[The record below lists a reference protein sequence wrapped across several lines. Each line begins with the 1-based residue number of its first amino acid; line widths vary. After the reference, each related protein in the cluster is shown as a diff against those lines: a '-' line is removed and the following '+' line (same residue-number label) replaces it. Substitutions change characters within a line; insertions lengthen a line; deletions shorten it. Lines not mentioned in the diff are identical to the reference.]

1 MPFEKK
7 VALPGSERTPV
18 SGAHETGPVDQ
29 QEPIQV
35 TVVLRR
41 RDGSID
47 QDLALVQNFAAH
59 HGLTVVSQSAPA
71 RNVILSGTPAALEQA
86 FGTRLAMFHVA
97 STGVTYRGRTGSV
110 LIPAE
115 LEPAVLAVLGLDSRP
130 IAKPHFRVAAH
141 ATPAGALSP
150 IQVAQL
156 YSFPAGRTGAGQTV
170 AIIELGGGYRT
181 EDLDAYFSS
190 LGLKTPSVSAVPV
203 DGAANQPGSDAD
215 GEVMLDIEVVGAI
228 APKAAIAVYF
238 APNTDQGFF
247 DAVTAAAHDSARKP
261 SVISISWGASE
272 DSWTAQA
279 RDSLNAAFQDAASL
293 GITVTVASGDDGSA
307 DGLPDGKV
315 HVDFPSSS
323 PFVLSCGG
331 TRLNAKAGKIAS
343 EVVWN
348 ETASKEGAT
357 GGGVSRYFALP
368 SYQSNAAVPKH
379 PETGFVGR
387 GVPDVAGDADPNTGY
402 IVRVNGAQAVIGGT
416 SAVAPLWAAL
426 AALANEGSA
435 ARVGYWNAA
444 LYKAPAGSFHDILT
458 GNNGFYHARAKWDP
472 CTGLGTPIGSSLAK
486 APAKRSSH
494 EHPVT

>member
-1 MPFEKK
+1 MPFEQK
-7 VALPGSERTPV
+7 VALPGSERTPLA
-18 SGAHETGPVDQ
+18 GAHETGPVDP

-41 RDGSID
+41 REGSID
-47 QDLALVQNFAAH
+47 HDLALVRNFAAH
-59 HGLTVVSQSAPA
+59 HGLTVVNQSAPA
-71 RNVILSGTPAALEQA
+71 RTVTLSGSPEALGQA
-86 FGTRLAMFHVA
+86 FGTRLAMFHVP

-141 ATPAGALSP
+141 ATPAGALTP

-181 EDLDAYFSS
+181 EDLDAYFSA
-190 LGLKTPSVSAVPV
+190 LGLKTPSVTAVPV
-203 DGAANQPGSDAD
+203 DGAANQPGSAAD
-215 GEVMLDIEVVGAI
+215 GEVMLDIEVVGAV
-228 APKAAIAVYF
+228 APGATIAVYF

-272 DSWTAQA
+272 DVWTAQA
-279 RDSLNAAFQDAASL
+279 RDSLNSALQDAATL

-307 DGLPDGKV
+307 DGVADGKV

-331 TRLNAKAGKIAS
+331 TRLNAQGGKITS

-348 ETASKEGAT
+348 E
-357 GGGVSRYFALP
+357 
-368 SYQSNAAVPKH
+368 
-379 PETGFVGR
+379 
-387 GVPDVAGDADPNTGY
+387 
-402 IVRVNGAQAVIGGT
+402 
-416 SAVAPLWAAL
+416 
-426 AALANEGSA
+426 
-435 ARVGYWNAA
+435 
-444 LYKAPAGSFHDILT
+444 
-458 GNNGFYHARAKWDP
+458 
-472 CTGLGTPIGSSLAK
+472 
-486 APAKRSSH
+486 
-494 EHPVT
+494 